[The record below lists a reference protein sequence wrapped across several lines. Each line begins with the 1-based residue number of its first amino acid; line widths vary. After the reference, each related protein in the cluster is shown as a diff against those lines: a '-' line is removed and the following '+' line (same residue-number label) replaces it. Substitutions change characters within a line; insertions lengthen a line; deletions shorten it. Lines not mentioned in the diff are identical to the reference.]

1 VIPLLLGLAFGQ
13 VPSTSSQMVVGVASG
28 TESSKATLQRFERR
42 DDAWVAVGSVVPAR
56 LGVNGLAWGSGFHP
70 SVEGG
75 MPKKEGDG
83 RSPMGI
89 FAFGQ
94 AFADQPPTPAH
105 GWPMLQTTLRDLWV
119 EDPASPTYNTH
130 VRIPEGR
137 EMSEWEVGQ
146 RMRLGD
152 AAHQLKVVVHH
163 NTDPAVPGA
172 GSAIF
177 LHIWREQGERP
188 TSGCTSLPEGELK
201 GLLDWLDPARE
212 PVYVLLTEGLHA
224 EHAEAWGLPAL
235 PGDGPGHTAPAD
247 PAAADPERSLP

>member
-1 VIPLLLGLAFGQ
+1 
-13 VPSTSSQMVVGVASG
+13 VPATSTQLVVGVAAG
-28 TESSKATLQRFERR
+28 TESSRATLQRYEKQ
-42 DDAWVAVGSVVPAR
+42 DNDWVPVGPSVPAR
-56 LGVNGLAWGSGFHP
+56 LGVNGLAWGSGLHP
-70 SVEGG
+70 EVPGG

-105 GWPMLQTTLRDLWV
+105 GWPILQTTVRDLWV
-119 EDPASPTYNTH
+119 EDPQSEAYNTH
-130 VRIPEGR
+130 VRVPEGR
-137 EMSEWEVGQ
+137 QMSPWEVGQ

-152 AAHQLKVVVHH
+152 AAHQLKVVVNH
-163 NTDPAVPGA
+163 NADPPVAGA

-177 LHIWREQGERP
+177 LHIWRKQGERP

-212 PVYVLLTEGLHA
+212 PVYALLTEGLLA
-224 EHAEAWGLPAL
+224 EHGGAWGLPPL
-235 PGDGPGHTAPAD
+235 PGAGPGHTPVAD
-247 PAAADPERSLP
+247 PPSATEPPRSSP